1 MKGTVSRRV
10 FVGSVAAALPLVA
23 SASGDSLTKAPTGQ
37 PHRHSV
43 ASEVPDVMYDH
54 ATRRVAAILNRVRRN
69 GVTAEDARL
78 MAAHF
83 GTLAI
88 YAQQTDID
96 GRMTSAIRDLVRAK
110 GHGEVDLEI
119 DVARA
124 RAALKRYGVDVDDR
138 WFDVPRP
145 DRRTQEKALDDLSR
159 LGVSGMFARIASR
172 FERTATELDR
182 RGGGVARIKLVQDD
196 SWRTQFCEVLWVQVI
211 AMSAESAAAC
221 AAMIFMPQFDAPCV
235 VAQMSYMALLS
246 AYYALCF

>member
-1 MKGTVSRRV
+1 
-10 FVGSVAAALPLVA
+10 
-23 SASGDSLTKAPTGQ
+23 
-37 PHRHSV
+37 
-43 ASEVPDVMYDH
+43 
-54 ATRRVAAILNRVRRN
+54 
-69 GVTAEDARL
+69 

-96 GRMTSAIRDLVRAK
+96 GPNDFGDQGPGRAK
-110 GHGEVDLEI
+110 DHGEVDLEI

-124 RAALKRYGVDVDDR
+124 RAALKRYGLDVDDR

-182 RGGGVARIKLVQDD
+182 RGGGVAGMKLVQDD

-221 AAMIFMPQFDAPCV
+221 AAMISHAPVRCAV
-235 VAQMSYMALLS
+235 CGRPDVWTWRCCRPTTRCASERTNRRRRRRVRS
-246 AYYALCF
+246 ARRGAADRW